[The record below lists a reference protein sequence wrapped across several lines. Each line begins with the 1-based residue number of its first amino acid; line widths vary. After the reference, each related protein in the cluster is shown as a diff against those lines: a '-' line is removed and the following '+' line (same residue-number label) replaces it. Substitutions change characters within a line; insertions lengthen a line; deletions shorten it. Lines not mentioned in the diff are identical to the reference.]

1 LKISVSSLVSYLMT
15 VLLYLTCTLT
25 LTPTLVLTQSLDNLI
40 LTESQKVFATK
51 DGSQLSSLSYEI
63 TETIKQQIGKTLG
76 IPAILQEN
84 INEWNMTT
92 LRNLDDETLI
102 RLALLATIGN
112 FTTGQVQNHWE
123 QPCQIVMDAKTGRL
137 QVKDDRE
144 TMDKILKVLVL
155 VFCALELRWI
165 LKEM

>member
-1 LKISVSSLVSYLMT
+1 MT
-15 VLLYLTCTLT
+15 ALLYLTYTLILT
-25 LTPTLVLTQSLDNLI
+25 LALTPTLGQTIDNLI
-40 LTESQKVFATK
+40 LTGSQKVFATK

-76 IPAILQEN
+76 IPAILQEE

-112 FTTGQVQNHWE
+112 FTTGRVQNHWE